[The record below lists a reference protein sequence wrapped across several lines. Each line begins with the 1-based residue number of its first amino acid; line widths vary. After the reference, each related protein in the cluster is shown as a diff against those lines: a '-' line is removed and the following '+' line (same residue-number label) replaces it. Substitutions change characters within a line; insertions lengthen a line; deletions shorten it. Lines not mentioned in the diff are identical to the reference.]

1 MKKIKK
7 IRNDIRDKVRSRF
20 RLKKEANDSAIRD
33 KRHFQIEKRSE

>member
-7 IRNDIRDKVRSRF
+7 IRNDGRDNVRNRF

-33 KRHFQIEKRSE
+33 KKHFQIEKRSE